1 MKSTDVFKQT
11 VLEHLQKRASDDAL
25 FAACFAKPEKK
36 IDDCITYILNTVQK
50 SGCVGFTDSEVFS
63 MAVHYYDEDSIE
75 VGKPIN
81 AKVIVNH
88 SIDLT
93 EEDKASAK
101 QQAMDNLIRQQQEL
115 LHKKP
120 VKVKPQAVELP
131 SLF

>member
-11 VLEHLQKRASDDAL
+11 ILDYLTKRAESDTL
-25 FAACFAKPEKK
+25 FAACFAKEGKN

-50 SGCVGFTDSEVFS
+50 SGCMGFTDEEVFS

-75 VGKPIN
+75 VGEPGNARVVIN
-81 AKVIVNH
+81 HTV
-88 SIDLT
+88 DLT
-93 EEDKASAK
+93 EEDKSNAK
-101 QQAMDNLIRQQQEL
+101 QQAIDNLVRQQQEL

-120 VKVKPQAVELP
+120 AKAKPQLVELP

>member
-11 VLEHLQKRASDDAL
+11 VLEHLQKRASDDEL
-25 FAACFAKPEKK
+25 FSSCFAKPEKN
-36 IDDCITYILNTVQK
+36 IEDCITYIMNTVQK
-50 SGCVGFTDSEVFS
+50 SGCNGFTDEEVFG

-75 VGKPIN
+75 VGKPVN

-88 SIDLT
+88 SVELT
-93 EEDKASAK
+93 EEDKTNAK
-101 QQAMDNLIRQQQEL
+101 QQAMDNLIAKQQEL

-120 VKVKPQAVELP
+120 VKVKPQVAELP